1 MYEHWFLP
9 NIKEFVIWGLFAD
22 DMWVGIGITWKLS
35 VVMLASLGH
44 WNQPMPIGITA
55 TTLGINSLGIIGTG
69 TGFQIGFGLAAFSC
83 ILAAS
88 FSCNLAAC

>member
-9 NIKEFVIWGLFAD
+9 NIKEFVIWGLLAD

-69 TGFQIGFGLAAFSC
+69 RSNQKTLDFKLDSG
-83 ILAAS
+83 
-88 FSCNLAAC
+88 